1 MAGLFSF
8 AQALAGGPPVFAS
21 QAEEDAYYDEQARLQ
36 EQARN
41 GAPAEGGD
49 IIAAGAKLPPVTSV
63 GTPPIV
69 APRWA
74 DVAGPGPAIDANAP
88 ALLDRRAMIFQAQE
102 AQRQAAA
109 QAMGQEYAP
118 REQKNAQ
125 FKAHPRLQFGTTGV
139 ARDIIGNLTDFV
151 GSLIGRTP
159 TYAREKW
166 QDAIYGWDQP
176 GQFEA
181 AMSRGMQYD
190 PERTATFMEQISQQ
204 QHRVGTRENQ
214 AEATES
220 SNKAREELS
229 ADRKFTNINQA
240 QTQLQRL
247 LAGAKT
253 PAQRKAFAEI
263 YGPLLAQRAGVTE
276 AELGLTP
283 TMTDDDLQAF
293 AAGDMT
299 VVQSKTLPMRER
311 TTKATEDR
319 VGIAQ
324 QNADTARI
332 SATRPRAGGNPPRP
346 ASEGEVRAGI
356 MQKIANGVQLTPG
369 EQQLYNDSLP
379 RRAGRRGTG
388 TAAPAAPKRLRFN
401 PATGKIE

>member
-8 AQALAGGPPVFAS
+8 AQALAGGPPVFANK
-21 QAEEDAYYDEQARLQ
+21 AEEDAYYDEQARLQ
-36 EQARN
+36 ELARN
-41 GAPAEGGD
+41 GAPASEGD
-49 IIAAGAKLPPVTSV
+49 IVATGARPPAIVPL
-63 GTPPIV
+63 GAPPIV

-74 DVAGPGPAIDANAP
+74 DVAGPGPAVDANAP

-109 QAMGQEYAP
+109 QAMGQEYEP

-151 GSLIGRTP
+151 GSLIGRKP

-190 PERTATFMEQISQQ
+190 PERTAAFMEQVSQQ

-214 AEATES
+214 AAATES
-220 SNKAREELS
+220 ANKAREELT

-276 AELGLTP
+276 ADLGLTP
-283 TMTDDDLQAF
+283 AMTDDDLQAF

-311 TTKATEDR
+311 STVVQER
-319 VGIAQ
+319 
-324 QNADTARI
+324 NAASSERRAAAAET
-332 SATRPRAGGNPPRP
+332 SANRPRAGGNPPRP
-346 ASEGEVRAGI
+346 PSEGEVRAGI
-356 MQKIANGVQLTPG
+356 MQKIANGVRLTPG

-379 RRAGRRGTG
+379 KRAGRRGTG
-388 TAAPAAPKRLRFN
+388 TAAPAQTRKPSVSN
-401 PATGKIE
+401 W